1 MRLTNRFALRSPGL
15 TRLRDG
21 LVRTCLILTPHGNT
35 YAFSDAVRKFDEPLF
50 SSVRGSTTVTTPAL
64 RFRCAVPVGHHVRV
78 RWYELPASSSTRRM
92 VLVPTVG
99 KPPRRNFRCKV
110 LSDHVAVP
118 STRRLG
124 DRWAVAT
131 IRARALG
138 TYLCLRPR
146 PAAISSAANPW
157 PLNRLTRSATV
168 VPLRKPANRAAR
180 MNGLP
185 CATARIAVAR
195 RTRSTRSQPALTM
208 RSNAACSDPLMAR
221 NGSRCGVGIPGLP
234 SPQSIRP
241 PLQLRPY
248 TA

>member
-1 MRLTNRFALRSPGL
+1 VSWAPNPSFTPPQHFHMRLDKGS
-15 TRLRDG
+15 
-21 LVRTCLILTPHGNT
+21 
-35 YAFSDAVRKFDEPLF
+35 AVRASLHFMTRTLEL
-50 SSVRGSTTVTTPAL
+50 
-64 RFRCAVPVGHHVRV
+64 GHIDGQRYRSHQ
-78 RWYELPASSSTRRM
+78 ATR
-92 VLVPTVG
+92 
-99 KPPRRNFRCKV
+99 V
-110 LSDHVAVP
+110 LSANLCSDIP
-118 STRRLG
+118 RPPRRLG

-146 PAAISSAANPW
+146 PAAISCAASPW
-157 PLNRLTRSATV
+157 ELNRLTRSATV
-168 VPLRKPANRAAR
+168 VPLRKPANCAAR

-221 NGSRCGVGIPGLP
+221 NGSRCGVGIPGLL
-234 SPQSIRP
+234 SSQSIRP
-241 PLQLRPY
+241 LLQLRPY